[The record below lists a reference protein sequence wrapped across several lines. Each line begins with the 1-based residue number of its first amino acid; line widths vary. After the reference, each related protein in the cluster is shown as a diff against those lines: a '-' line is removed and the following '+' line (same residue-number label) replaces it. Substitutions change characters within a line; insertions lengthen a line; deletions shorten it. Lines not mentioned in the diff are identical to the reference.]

1 MASTLTPVGLTGG
14 IASGKTTVCRL
25 LEAKGCTIIDAD
37 VVAHRLLLRGQ
48 PGYEPVLKA
57 FGRGIL
63 GDAGEIDR
71 SKLGAEVFGDRSK
84 LEQLNRLLHPEVIR
98 TIGEKLAA
106 LRQIGEVRV
115 IVDASLMIESG
126 FHRNFQRL
134 VLVTCTME
142 QQAERLMT
150 RNGLSQEQARHR
162 IALQM
167 PLEEKRAFATDIIDN
182 SGTPERTRM
191 QVDALFEDL
200 DQTAWTT
207 SS

>member
-71 SKLGAEVFGDRSK
+71 GKLGAEVFGDRSK

-106 LRQIGEVRV
+106 LRQVGDVRV

-191 QVDALFEDL
+191 QVDAVFEDL
-200 DQTAWTT
+200 EQTAWTT

>member
-71 SKLGAEVFGDRSK
+71 GKLGAEVFGDRSK

-106 LRQIGEVRV
+106 LRQVGEVRV
-115 IVDASLMIESG
+115 IVAASWMI
-126 FHRNFQRL
+126 
-134 VLVTCTME
+134 
-142 QQAERLMT
+142 
-150 RNGLSQEQARHR
+150 
-162 IALQM
+162 
-167 PLEEKRAFATDIIDN
+167 
-182 SGTPERTRM
+182 
-191 QVDALFEDL
+191 
-200 DQTAWTT
+200 
-207 SS
+207 

>member
-1 MASTLTPVGLTGG
+1 MASTMTPVGLTGG

-37 VVAHRLLLRGQ
+37 VVAHKLLLRGQ

-71 SKLGAEVFGDRSK
+71 GKLGAEVFGNRSL
-84 LEQLNRLLHPEVIR
+84 LEQLNQLLHPEVIR
-98 TIGEKLAA
+98 TIGGKLEA
-106 LRQIGEVRV
+106 LRQVGDVQV

-142 QQAERLMT
+142 QQVERLMT
-150 RNGLSQEQARHR
+150 RNGLSQEQARQR

-200 DQTAWTT
+200 EQTAWTT
-207 SS
+207 SP

>member
-1 MASTLTPVGLTGG
+1 MASTMTPVGLTGG

-37 VVAHRLLLRGQ
+37 VIGHQLLLRGQ
-48 PGYEPVLKA
+48 PGYEPVVEA

-63 GDAGEIDR
+63 GDTGQIDR
-71 SKLGAEVFGDRSK
+71 VKLGAEVFGNRAL
-84 LEQLNRLLHPEVIR
+84 LERLNKILHPEVMR
-98 TIGEKLAA
+98 TIGEKLEA
-106 LRQIGEVRV
+106 LKQVGDARV

-126 FHRNFQRL
+126 FHRHFERL
-134 VLVTCTME
+134 VLVTCTLE
-142 QQAERLMT
+142 QQVERLRT
-150 RNGLSQEQARHR
+150 RNGLTREQARQR

-182 SGTPERTRM
+182 SGTQERTRM

-200 DQTAWTT
+200 EQTAWTT
-207 SS
+207 SA